1 MWMEPAE
8 VGRMCL
14 KAIRNDEL
22 YVITHGEWRE
32 AFQARVD
39 AILAAMPTQVND
51 ALIAS
56 LRQPER
62 DP

>member
-1 MWMEPAE
+1 MEPTE

-14 KAIRNDEL
+14 KAIRDDEL

-32 AFQARVD
+32 AFQARAD
-39 AILAAMPTQVND
+39 AILAAMPTRLND

-56 LRQPER
+56 LRQPARE
-62 DP
+62 P